1 MDGDSAGGRGGGV
14 GGRGQALAAML
25 AARRPDGP
33 DDSTASS
40 STVSS
45 KGRGQLL
52 RDMVRLGDSRG
63 LTIVSISHSTLTSVD
78 AD

>member
-1 MDGDSAGGRGGGV
+1 MDGDSAGGRGVGV

-25 AARRPDGP
+25 AARRPEGP

-52 RDMVRLGDSRG
+52 RDMARLGDS
-63 LTIVSISHSTLTSVD
+63 SASYTSSELPAVGGGR
-78 AD
+78 